1 MIQKKKKKCWIS
13 LNLKISTL
21 QKKLLKGWKD
31 KL

>member
-1 MIQKKKKKCWIS
+1 MIQKRKKCWIS

-21 QKKLLKGWKD
+21 QKRVLKEWED